1 MKKIIK
7 VQIAATSVA
16 AACLFGAISLGG
28 NAEGG
33 PGMPPAA
40 TVPKSYPKVS
50 TVQPVSGTFEAR
62 ITGYGEVTPVQRL
75 NLAAEVSGK
84 VVSVADAFKSGTQLQ
99 AGAVL
104 LTIDDQPYREAVASA
119 ESALAAAE
127 VTLLQQQL
135 NRTQAKAE
143 WQRSGL
149 SGSPDSQL
157 ALYEPQVKAA
167 QAAVDH
173 ARRTLQKARS
183 DLKKTVVRAPFN
195 ALVVNRTAE
204 LGSYVQTGTELAAL
218 YGTDQVELTVPLSST
233 DWQNLPTASTLPAN
247 WAVTLHDTESSQH
260 WQGYVDRV
268 AQHIDSNTRQRALIV
283 RVDKP
288 LDQQPPLYPG
298 TFIEA
303 EIPGKTLT
311 NVWQVPASA
320 ITRNNEIWQVDDN
333 HLLTKQRANVRL
345 HMGDKVYLSDDG
357 SLAAT
362 PIVTTPLSSYLPG
375 MKVTLGNTS
384 VSEMAVSSTESSRQV
399 TP

>member
-84 VVSVADAFKSGTQLQ
+84 VVSVADAFKSGTQLK

-233 DWQNLPTASTLPAN
+233 DWQNLQPHQHFRPTGPSRCTTPKAASTGKA
-247 WAVTLHDTESSQH
+247 TLIGWPSTST
-260 WQGYVDRV
+260 
-268 AQHIDSNTRQRALIV
+268 AT
-283 RVDKP
+283 
-288 LDQQPPLYPG
+288 
-298 TFIEA
+298 
-303 EIPGKTLT
+303 
-311 NVWQVPASA
+311 PASA
-320 ITRNNEIWQVDDN
+320 
-333 HLLTKQRANVRL
+333 
-345 HMGDKVYLSDDG
+345 
-357 SLAAT
+357 
-362 PIVTTPLSSYLPG
+362 P
-375 MKVTLGNTS
+375 
-384 VSEMAVSSTESSRQV
+384 
-399 TP
+399 